1 MTMIDHK
8 LKQIIA
14 IVLNIDP
21 DDVTSQTNAET
32 TENWDSLAHL
42 SLIMEIES
50 AYEIKFL
57 SEQIP
62 NLTSVDQI
70 EILIEKMQE

>member
-1 MTMIDHK
+1 MIDQK
-8 LKQIIA
+8 LKQIIVK
-14 IVLNIDP
+14 VLKFDP

-50 AYEIKFL
+50 AYGVKFP
-57 SEQIP
+57 SEEIP

-70 EILIEKMQE
+70 EILIEKMQK